1 MKRSR
6 LTWWE
11 DATIAVCVWLATWL
25 SLLLLRR
32 GASSLPPR
40 GRSA

>member
-25 SLLLLRR
+25 GMLQ
-32 GASSLPPR
+32 LPD
-40 GRSA
+40 GSVRSAKKGRA

>member
-25 SLLLLRR
+25 GLLLHRSL
-32 GASSLPPR
+32 SKLPPR
-40 GRSA
+40 RRSA

>member
-1 MKRSR
+1 MKRTR

-25 SLLLLRR
+25 GLLLLRR
-32 GASSLPPR
+32 RL
-40 GRSA
+40 